1 MFDPNGPEARST
13 KRHRTIMARI
23 VFRTPRGTHRE
34 CTAENGET
42 LMSVARNHAIQGIE
56 AECGGALSCG
66 TCHVYLTAP
75 ATTVLPTPSEA
86 ESSMLE
92 VVAAERRPDS
102 RLACQI
108 AITPDLSELF
118 VEIPATQF

>member
-1 MFDPNGPEARST
+1 
-13 KRHRTIMARI
+13 MA
-23 VFRTPRGTHRE
+23 
-34 CTAENGET
+34 
-42 LMSVARNHAIQGIE
+42 VARNHAIHGIE

-75 ATTVLPTPSEA
+75 AAAVLPLPSEA
-86 ESSMLE
+86 ESNMLA
-92 VVAAERRPDS
+92 VVAAERRSNS

-108 AITPDLSELF
+108 AITPDLSGSF

>member
-1 MFDPNGPEARST
+1 
-13 KRHRTIMARI
+13 MAQI
-23 VFRTPRGTHRE
+23 VFRTPQGTDRE
-34 CTAENGET
+34 CEAEIGES
-42 LMSVARNHAIQGIE
+42 LMAVARNHAIYGIE

-75 ATTVLPTPSEA
+75 ASVVLPAPSEA

-92 VVAAERRPDS
+92 VVAAGRRSDS

-108 AITPDLSELF
+108 AVTPDLSGLF

>member
-1 MFDPNGPEARST
+1 MT
-13 KRHRTIMARI
+13 RI
-23 VFRTPRGTHRE
+23 VFRTPQGTDRE
-34 CTAENGET
+34 CEAEIGES
-42 LMSVARNHAIQGIE
+42 LMAVARTHAIHGIE

-75 ATTVLPTPSEA
+75 ASAVLPARSEA

-92 VVAAERRPDS
+92 VVAGERRSNS

-108 AITPDLSELF
+108 AITPDLSGLF
-118 VEIPATQF
+118 VEIPVTQF

>member
-1 MFDPNGPEARST
+1 
-13 KRHRTIMARI
+13 MARI
-23 VFRTPRGTHRE
+23 VFRTPQGTQRE
-34 CTAENGET
+34 CEAEIGET
-42 LMSVARNHAIQGIE
+42 LMAVARNHAIRGIE

-75 ATTVLPTPSEA
+75 PTGVLPTPSEA

-92 VVAAERRPDS
+92 VVAAERRADS

-108 AITPDLSELF
+108 AITPALSGLF

>member
-1 MFDPNGPEARST
+1 MLGNFPDRSLEHLCPEQVGNEGVPGF
-13 KRHRTIMARI
+13 I
-23 VFRTPRGTHRE
+23 
-34 CTAENGET
+34 
-42 LMSVARNHAIQGIE
+42 GIE

-75 ATTVLPTPSEA
+75 ASAVLPAPSEA

-92 VVAAERRPDS
+92 VVAAERRSDS

-108 AITPDLSELF
+108 VITPDLSGLF

>member
-1 MFDPNGPEARST
+1 
-13 KRHRTIMARI
+13 MARI
-23 VFRTPRGTHRE
+23 VFRTPQGTQRE
-34 CTAENGET
+34 CEAEIGET
-42 LMSVARNHAIQGIE
+42 LMAVARNHAIPGIE

-66 TCHVYLTAP
+66 TCHVYLSAP
-75 ATTVLPTPSEA
+75 ATAVLPGPSEA

-92 VVAAERRPDS
+92 VVAAERRSDS

-108 AITPDLSELF
+108 AVTPDLSGSF

>member
-1 MFDPNGPEARST
+1 
-13 KRHRTIMARI
+13 MARI
-23 VFRTPRGTHRE
+23 VFRTPQGTDRE
-34 CTAENGET
+34 CEAEIGES
-42 LMSVARNHAIQGIE
+42 LMAVARNHAIHGIE

-75 ATTVLPTPSEA
+75 ASAVLPAPSEA

-92 VVAAERRPDS
+92 VVAGERRSDS

-108 AITPDLSELF
+108 AITPDLSGLF

>member
-1 MFDPNGPEARST
+1 
-13 KRHRTIMARI
+13 MARI
-23 VFRTPRGTHRE
+23 VFKAPQGTDRKCE
-34 CTAENGET
+34 AEIGET
-42 LMSVARNHAIQGIE
+42 LMAVARNHAINGIE

-75 ATTVLPTPSEA
+75 ANAVLPTPSEA
-86 ESSMLE
+86 ECSMLE
-92 VVAAERRPDS
+92 VVAAERKPGS

-108 AITPDLSELF
+108 AITPDLSGLL

>member
-1 MFDPNGPEARST
+1 
-13 KRHRTIMARI
+13 MARI
-23 VFRTPRGTHRE
+23 VFRTPQGTHHE
-34 CTAENGET
+34 CEAEIGET
-42 LMSVARNHAIQGIE
+42 LMAVARNHAIPGIE

-75 ATTVLPTPSEA
+75 TTAALLAPSEA

-92 VVAAERRPDS
+92 VVAAERRSDS

-108 AITPDLSELF
+108 AITPDLSGLF

>member
-1 MFDPNGPEARST
+1 
-13 KRHRTIMARI
+13 MARI
-23 VFRTPRGTHRE
+23 VFRTPQGTDYE
-34 CTAENGET
+34 CEAEIGET
-42 LMSVARNHAIQGIE
+42 LMAVARHHAVNGIE

-66 TCHVYLTAP
+66 TCHVYLVAP
-75 ATTVLPTPSEA
+75 ANAVLQAPSEA

-92 VVAAERRPDS
+92 VVAAERRSDS

-108 AITPDLSELF
+108 AIMPDLSGLF

>member
-1 MFDPNGPEARST
+1 MVQIILKSQGAP
-13 KRHRTIMARI
+13 
-23 VFRTPRGTHRE
+23 RE
-34 CTAENGET
+34 CEAEIGET
-42 LMSVARNHAIQGIE
+42 LMMVARNHAIDGIA
-56 AECGGALSCG
+56 AECGGNLSCG

-75 ATTVLPTPSEA
+75 AAAVLPAPSEA

-92 VVAAERRPDS
+92 VVAAERRSNS

-108 AITPDLSELF
+108 TITPDLSGMF

>member
-1 MFDPNGPEARST
+1 
-13 KRHRTIMARI
+13 MARI
-23 VFRTPRGTHRE
+23 VFRTPQGIDRE
-34 CTAENGET
+34 CEAGIGES
-42 LMSVARNHAIQGIE
+42 LMAVARNHAIHGIE

-66 TCHVYLTAP
+66 ACHVYLTTP
-75 ATTVLPTPSEA
+75 ASAVLPAPSAA

-92 VVAAERRPDS
+92 VVAAERRSDS

-108 AITPDLSELF
+108 AITPDLSGLF

>member
-1 MFDPNGPEARST
+1 
-13 KRHRTIMARI
+13 MARI
-23 VFRTPRGTHRE
+23 VFKAPQGTDRACE
-34 CTAENGET
+34 AEIGET
-42 LMSVARNHAIQGIE
+42 LMAVARNHAINGIE

-75 ATTVLPTPSEA
+75 ANAVLPTPSEA
-86 ESSMLE
+86 ECSMLE
-92 VVAAERRPDS
+92 VVAAERKLGS

-108 AITPDLSELF
+108 AITPDLSGLL

>member
-1 MFDPNGPEARST
+1 
-13 KRHRTIMARI
+13 MARI
-23 VFRTPRGTHRE
+23 VFRTQQGADHACE
-34 CTAENGET
+34 AEIGET
-42 LMSVARNHAIQGIE
+42 LMAVARNHAIHGIE

-75 ATTVLPTPSEA
+75 VTAVLPAPSEA
-86 ESSMLE
+86 ECSMLE
-92 VVAAERRPDS
+92 VVVAERRSGS

-108 AITPDLSELF
+108 AITPDLSGLF